1 MPENA
6 PGSARAIT
14 DTLLLDPA
22 LGDRL
27 AARLV
32 GFPFAQLDPGGV
44 TSPSTLRVLALA
56 TLLQSRER
64 LSDPQTVHALQFR
77 PDWQAALQ
85 LPPAY
90 PGMDPG
96 VLCEF
101 RQHLRRHAD
110 GCLVFQALLNRVAGT
125 GLVSCH
131 PDQPLTAGELL
142 AEVCGVHRLAQVIEA
157 ATQLIEALATSH
169 PEWFGTV
176 VLPHWYTRY
185 HPGDA
190 RQRASAGSGEQLKLV
205 HTIGADLTYLL
216 GILATSCQ
224 PGLAQLPE
232 VATAR
237 QVWHENFEPLER
249 PGLPTQAM
257 WRTSAC
263 ARCKQAL
270 TEEPQND
277 KT

>member
-1 MPENA
+1 
-6 PGSARAIT
+6 
-14 DTLLLDPA
+14 
-22 LGDRL
+22 
-27 AARLV
+27 
-32 GFPFAQLDPGGV
+32 
-44 TSPSTLRVLALA
+44 
-56 TLLQSRER
+56 
-64 LSDPQTVHALQFR
+64 
-77 PDWQAALQ
+77 
-85 LPPAY
+85 
-90 PGMDPG
+90 MDPG

-131 PDQPLTAGELL
+131 PDQPLTAAELL
-142 AEVCGVHRLAQVIEA
+142 AGVCGVHRLAQVIEA

-232 VATAR
+232 VIKAHKVWQENYQPLSNHSPPI
-237 QVWHENFEPLER
+237 QVVWR
-249 PGLPTQAM
+249 PSVCGPCGRLSP
-257 WRTSAC
+257 
-263 ARCKQAL
+263 
-270 TEEPQND
+270 PN
-277 KT
+277 